1 MRDGFESYR
10 AELDGLRL
18 TEESR
23 ERLADRLTGRRSLE
37 ADRRSHRPG
46 GRLGRAAVIAA
57 AACLLAA
64 VGGAAVVSSVPTLR
78 DRFFGGDSAGYRQSG
93 GFVGRAVEN
102 NGWTLSITDCVGDDY
117 YVYLGMEL
125 EAPEGTVLDA
135 PDYRFARF
143 SASFTDSSLY
153 GTYDVMPLPDE
164 DPTDNKLPLMWL
176 LYSSQPGVNGS
187 TVRLTVSD
195 LGHRWDNGE
204 AYQLDCGGT
213 WDLGAVTVRY
223 PDSVLR
229 LTPGTPVEVPL
240 EGPGGVRT
248 LDAQV
253 SRVEISPLAL
263 NVWISGEDLV
273 LHHGPDRPQPSETFY
288 FCDSTQEVL
297 AFDADGQP
305 IAMRAGMEGM
315 GGGGCSGYNES
326 EGYIWLSCGFGGLMD
341 VNRVAKIVVNG
352 VEIPVRP

>member
-1 MRDGFESYR
+1 MEM
-10 AELDGLRL
+10 
-18 TEESR
+18 
-23 ERLADRLTGRRSLE
+23 
-37 ADRRSHRPG
+37 
-46 GRLGRAAVIAA
+46 AVIAA

-187 TVRLTVSD
+187 AVRLTVSD
-195 LGHRWDNGE
+195 LGHRWDDGE

-315 GGGGCSGYNES
+315 GGGGCSGYSES